1 MAIQQPPIQS
11 GRPSGRPPKRLYGL
25 AVLATA
31 ALMVYPGSSHLM
43 AQVINPQDSTLVSDS
58 TAAPAVSLTDST
70 IWDLK
75 TCLAYAHAH
84 NITIQSM
91 RLDAATADQNL
102 QQSRYNR
109 LPSVDASVSQNLS
122 HLHSGTGVNGTY
134 GVTGDLTLYQGG
146 YLKND
151 IESKKLSLQ
160 AAGLDIQTTE
170 NDITL
175 TITQAYLNILLA
187 KENITYY
194 KGLIESTQALVDQ
207 GEQFFSAG
215 TVARKNVLELKAT
228 LASDQ
233 YQLVTAQ
240 NTARQYILTLKQALQ
255 LPTATPFD
263 ISSSTS
269 LQEVPALLPLNEAQA
284 SALSSRPEVASSEL
298 NVQVEQAELAKV
310 RAGLKPTVSLGGSV
324 GSSYGSTTTGGY
336 LPQLNNN
343 FYQQLGLTLSV
354 PIFDKKTTR
363 TNANKAKI
371 AIQQAQ
377 LTLDNTKLQLS
388 QEVEQAYLNVN
399 NALSQYEAALQQLN
413 YAQEAYRV
421 ASEEL
426 KVNNYVTA
434 DFLQQKTLYVQAEQS
449 FIQAKYTAALQ
460 ARIYNFYAGVP
471 VVNQ

>member
-1 MAIQQPPIQS
+1 M
-11 GRPSGRPPKRLYGL
+11 
-25 AVLATA
+25 
-31 ALMVYPGSSHLM
+31 
-43 AQVINPQDSTLVSDS
+43 
-58 TAAPAVSLTDST
+58 
-70 IWDLK
+70 
-75 TCLAYAHAH
+75 
-84 NITIQSM
+84 
-91 RLDAATADQNL
+91 
-102 QQSRYNR
+102 
-109 LPSVDASVSQNLS
+109 
-122 HLHSGTGVNGTY
+122 
-134 GVTGDLTLYQGG
+134 
-146 YLKND
+146 
-151 IESKKLSLQ
+151 
-160 AAGLDIQTTE
+160 
-170 NDITL
+170 
-175 TITQAYLNILLA
+175 
-187 KENITYY
+187 
-194 KGLIESTQALVDQ
+194 
-207 GEQFFSAG
+207 
-215 TVARKNVLELKAT
+215 
-228 LASDQ
+228 
-233 YQLVTAQ
+233 
-240 NTARQYILTLKQALQ
+240 
-255 LPTATPFD
+255 
-263 ISSSTS
+263 
-269 LQEVPALLPLNEAQA
+269 PALLPLNEAQA

-298 NVQVEQAELAKV
+298 NVQLEQAELAKV

-324 GSSYGSTTTGGY
+324 GSSSGYPPPDGY

-434 DFLQQKTLYVQAEQS
+434 DLLQQKTLYVQAEQS